1 MESQKIK
8 NLLDHKDEIYSR
20 YQTKEWYV
28 INDRNNG
35 NYPEGDG
42 NYKSSV
48 KWTVLAHLKSQPRGQ
63 NFQTQI

>member
-8 NLLDHKDEIYSR
+8 NLLYHKDEVYSR
-20 YQTKEWYV
+20 YQTKEWHV

-42 NYKSSV
+42 NDKSIKIDTEVV
-48 KWTVLAHLKSQPRGQ
+48 KPFFLM
-63 NFQTQI
+63 